1 MSEHVEAI
9 ESAASSSAG
18 SIAIKTAA
26 VGGSL
31 DVPSRLPIPDM
42 QPFMQSPILFSLSPG
57 EICQLI
63 GTAYIIGL
71 VIVALIKKYRA
82 FKKLNKKLYN
92 STIMGG
98 SGGDGP

>member
-9 ESAASSSAG
+9 ESAASSSVG

-31 DVPSRLPIPDM
+31 DVPSRLPIPDVQPWM
-42 QPFMQSPILFSLSPG
+42 QTHILGSLSPG
-57 EICQLI
+57 DICQLA

-71 VIVALIKKYRA
+71 VIVALVRKYKA

>member
-1 MSEHVEAI
+1 MSEHADVI
-9 ESAASSSAG
+9 ESASSSAS

-26 VGGSL
+26 TGGSL
-31 DVPSRLPIPDM
+31 GVPAALPIPDV
-42 QPFMQSPILFSLSPG
+42 QPFMQSPLMFSLSPG

-71 VIVALIKKYRA
+71 VIVALAKKYTA